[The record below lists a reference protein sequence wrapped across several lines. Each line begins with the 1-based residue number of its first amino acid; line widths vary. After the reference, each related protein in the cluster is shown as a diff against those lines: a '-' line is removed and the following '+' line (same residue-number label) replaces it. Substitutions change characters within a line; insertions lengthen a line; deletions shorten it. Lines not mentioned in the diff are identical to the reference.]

1 MAKTQQPLP
10 EHIVAIEK
18 ILADLPPER
27 RAWMQTMR
35 ATILAAVPEAVEF
48 FGYGLPGYKYRGK
61 PLAYYSAWKNH
72 YGYYAASGDII
83 AANAEAL
90 KGQATSKG
98 TIQFPLEKP
107 VPVALIKKMVKARK
121 AEIDATENAKAAKK
135 KTT

>member
-1 MAKTQQPLP
+1 
-10 EHIVAIEK
+10 
-18 ILADLPPER
+18 
-27 RAWMQTMR
+27 MR

-72 YGYYAASGDII
+72 YGYYAASGTII

-90 KGQATSKG
+90 KGQTTSKG

-107 VPVALIKKMVKARK
+107 VPVALIKKMVKARR
-121 AEIDATENAKAAKK
+121 AEIDSVKNAKATKK
-135 KTT
+135 KKP